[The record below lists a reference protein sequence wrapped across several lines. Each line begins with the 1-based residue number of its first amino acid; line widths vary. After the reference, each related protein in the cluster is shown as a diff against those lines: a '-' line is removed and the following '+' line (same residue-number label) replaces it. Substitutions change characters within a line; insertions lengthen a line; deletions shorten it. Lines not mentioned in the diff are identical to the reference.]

1 MALKD
6 CVELEFA
13 ENPSRLLEELG
24 LQTKQFEA
32 TKSNILTRLI
42 GRPDLAMIVLEFRR
56 GGMYYGEVQYND
68 TERYRQARNE
78 RSKIIGQSSRRD
90 SNRPAEPATGGDDGV
105 LDGSSGDSG
114 WSLEQLLRDSA
125 KTL

>member
-1 MALKD
+1 MAVRD

-32 TKSNILTRLI
+32 TKSNILTRLA

-56 GGMYYGEVQYND
+56 GGMYYGEVTYD
-68 TERYRQARNE
+68 ERKYYAETRKQRGEALGRAR
-78 RSKIIGQSSRRD
+78 RRD
-90 SNRPAEPATGGDDGV
+90 SNRPTESEVGGDDGV
-105 LDGSSGDSG
+105 SDGSSGDG
-114 WSLEQLLRDSA
+114 WSLERLLRSKLEA
-125 KTL
+125 L

>member
-68 TERYRQARNE
+68 TERYRQARTR
-78 RSKIIGQSSRRD
+78 RSEIIGQSARRD
-90 SNRPAEPATGGDDGV
+90 QDRPKEPEAGGDDGV
-105 LDGSSGDSG
+105 SDGSTSDG
-114 WSLEQLLRDSA
+114 WSLEQLLSSQLA
-125 KTL
+125 ES